1 MRSHL
6 SLPPSLRV
14 LPVAAHLSLKK
25 VTNIER
31 SSGAMRFPFYRD
43 AAARYSIIF
52 AWAFRRSAQYRFMR
66 WETALRP
73 AADIR
78 LVRFVAC
85 SSERRSARRRCGSAS
100 SGNVRSIAMI
110 SARSLFN
117 ATSAPVRASSRNR
130 SVLSLPVLGMCSS
143 LLGRSSAAS
152 IKLFRLRNRPP
163 RNRNLLAAKLV
174 GV

>member
-1 MRSHL
+1 MVRACRIRSRRIMPGTNSRGGSVRGYEVNLILVLDAILLPVEAHVIDPRRGSRRPPLRRHMRSHL

-14 LPVAAHLSLKK
+14 LPVAAHLSLKR

-43 AAARYSIIF
+43 AAARYLIIF

-100 SGNVRSIAMI
+100 SGNVRSIAM
-110 SARSLFN
+110 S
-117 ATSAPVRASSRNR
+117 
-130 SVLSLPVLGMCSS
+130 
-143 LLGRSSAAS
+143 
-152 IKLFRLRNRPP
+152 
-163 RNRNLLAAKLV
+163 
-174 GV
+174 